1 MSTNFLELKMPTFTL
16 SVHTIHKSEPNPNS
30 KFRLTMIS
38 LDSVKNPNQNQEKLN
53 THDIQENP
61 IQKN

>member
-16 SVHTIHKSEPNPNS
+16 LVHTIHKSELNPNS

>member
-1 MSTNFLELKMPTFTL
+1 MSTNFLELKTPTFTSL
-16 SVHTIHKSEPNPNS
+16 VHTIHKSEPNPNS

>member
-16 SVHTIHKSEPNPNS
+16 LVHTIHKSEPNPNS
-30 KFRLTMIS
+30 KFRFTMIS
-38 LDSVKNPNQNQEKLN
+38 TDSVKNPNQNQEKLN